1 MTRTRLTLIAS
12 VLVLATVLTGC
23 GSSEL
28 TATEFRTKVNAM
40 CAKAKVDTEKV
51 GKTLTSTSTE
61 ADIKKAIGQAV
72 DRDRKLADDIDA
84 LNPPTNL
91 AAMWTRCSRAC
102 AARSPRWPRPVWPS
116 SVRCRTRSRTR
127 TRRPR
132 PSAWT
137 PAPRADGRATARVGR
152 LQFLG

>member
-12 VLVLATVLTGC
+12 VLVLAAVLTGC

-84 LNPPTNL
+84 LNPPKNL
-91 AAMWTRCSRAC
+91 SSDVDAMLKSLRSALTTMGTASVAELGSMQDPFKDANAKAKALGLDTC
-102 AARSPRWPRPVWPS
+102 AKS
-116 SVRCRTRSRTR
+116 
-127 TRRPR
+127 
-132 PSAWT
+132 
-137 PAPRADGRATARVGR
+137 
-152 LQFLG
+152 